1 MASFFNFKA
10 NNSATSTVSAPKLP
24 KQSRKRRPAAVIED
38 DDDDDDDIICTQET
52 SSMAV
57 APSNDKLAEVSFK
70 INHSVDE
77 VMTDR
82 EEEEEDY
89 SQNPL
94 IMVSDNPPPP
104 PSTSPPPPPPAVMAT
119 IKIPP
124 SNAGGG
130 SLTYVSRCEETVPT
144 LTEVQT
150 PKVTAFSTVSI
161 DRFFVF
167 KKKVRPL
174 TTVLL
179 LVFFYLVYLY
189 SSIFQLPQETVF
201 SILDFEIKSEKFR
214 GAARRETLLMNVR
227 NETNGQKF
235 VTRATGTMKNSLE
248 NEYHFHDR
256 WINTNFW

>member
-1 MASFFNFKA
+1 
-10 NNSATSTVSAPKLP
+10 
-24 KQSRKRRPAAVIED
+24 
-38 DDDDDDDIICTQET
+38 
-52 SSMAV
+52 MAV

-161 DRFFVF
+161 DRFFCF
-167 KKKVRPL
+167 LKKSPTPNYCFVACFF
-174 TTVLL
+174 LL
-179 LVFFYLVYLY
+179 GLFIFFY
-189 SSIFQLPQETVF
+189 F
-201 SILDFEIKSEKFR
+201 SATPRDRLLNLRFR
-214 GAARRETLLMNVR
+214 N
-227 NETNGQKF
+227 
-235 VTRATGTMKNSLE
+235 
-248 NEYHFHDR
+248 
-256 WINTNFW
+256 